1 VFAAARHQHQ
11 VAGLERQR
19 TFEVG
24 AVHVEPGADGDVE
37 ADAALAGEAE
47 RPVGGQG
54 ANVEQAA
61 LQAGLAE
68 HVGEQIHGNVRPR

>member
-1 VFAAARHQHQ
+1 M
-11 VAGLERQR
+11 
-19 TFEVG
+19 
-24 AVHVEPGADGDVE
+24 HVEPGADGDVE